1 MFGDAQI
8 HFHSKVPTKR
18 IRFHARK
25 LRIQDISVREYRPS
39 NVTELINKYVVMDEE
54 DFVDVNLLQL
64 LLTRVTYVLHVKYTI
79 PLREEPTGFFRSAHT
94 DRDTNE
100 TK

>member
-1 MFGDAQI
+1 MFGDVQI
-8 HFHSKVPTKR
+8 HFHSKMPTKH

-25 LRIQDISVREYRPS
+25 LLIQDISVKEYRSS
-39 NVTELINKYVVMDEE
+39 NATELINKYYVMNEK
-54 DFVDVNLLQL
+54 DFIDVNLLQL

-79 PLREEPTGFFRSAHT
+79 PLHQEPIGFFRSAQI
-94 DRDTNE
+94 DQDTNE